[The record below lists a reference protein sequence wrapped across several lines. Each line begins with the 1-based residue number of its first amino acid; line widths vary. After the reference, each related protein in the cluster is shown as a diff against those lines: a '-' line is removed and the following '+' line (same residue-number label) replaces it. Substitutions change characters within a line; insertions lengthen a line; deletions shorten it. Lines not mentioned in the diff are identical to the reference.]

1 MGQRSLILVVED
13 EADIADLLAFNL
25 RKAGYEVVTA
35 ATLHDGMALSRNERL
50 ALVLLDLMLP
60 DGSGVELCK
69 NLRINESTSRLPV
82 LMLTAMGAEDDIVA
96 GFEAGADDYVTK
108 PFRMRELLARV
119 EALLKRAAPLP
130 AGRGKVGIGDLELDE
145 VGPKAW
151 LRGEELGL
159 TWTEY
164 KLLRHFL
171 LRTGDPS
178 TREELLRDVWGYAAD
193 TETRTVD
200 SHIRRLRSKLKDYED
215 LVQTV
220 HGVGYGL
227 NHRKYG
233 MP

>member
-1 MGQRSLILVVED
+1 MILVVED

-25 RKAGYEVVTA
+25 QKAGYEVVTA
-35 ATLHDGMALSRNERL
+35 ATLHEGTALSQNKAL
-50 ALVLLDLMLP
+50 VLVLLDLMLP
-60 DGSGVELCK
+60 DGSGIELCRK
-69 NLRINESTSRLPV
+69 LRKNESTSRLPV

-108 PFRMRELLARV
+108 PFRMKELLARIQ
-119 EALLKRAAPLP
+119 ALLKRAAPLP
-130 AGRGKVGIGDLELDE
+130 AGRKKVGIGDLELDD
-145 VGPKAW
+145 VGPRAW

-171 LRTGDPS
+171 LKPNDPS
-178 TREELLRDVWGYAAD
+178 TREELLREVWGYAAD

-200 SHIRRLRSKLKDYED
+200 SHIRRLRNKLKDYED
-215 LVQTV
+215 LVQTA

-227 NHRKYG
+227 NYRKYG